1 MGRLYDAYV
10 EVGPRFTGFGD
21 IKKQGDAAGKQYGE
35 ALAKAAAKAAE
46 ANVRRLGEA
55 LAKARSSEADAAGKV
70 RVAEAKLNEV
80 RADSTAKASQLAA
93 AEESLA
99 AAQRKSATAAD
110 TAKTASESLDKA
122 RDQVAKSADGVGA
135 KTGNRFSD
143 AFKRVMSKRAEKDGS
158 AVSTRFGL
166 GFNGA
171 FGGIVSRSAGLFVAG
186 FAAIKGAQIF
196 SGFIKDAAESEKI
209 ARITANAIKATGG
222 AAHISADQVG
232 ELATSISNKTA
243 IDDEQVQTAANM
255 LLTFK
260 NIRNE
265 AGKGNDVFNQATQAA
280 ADLSVQF
287 GGIDGASKQLGKA
300 LNDPIKGTTA
310 LAKAGVTFTD
320 QQKKQIETLVKSG
333 DVLGAQKIILKEIEG
348 QVGGAAAAAADP
360 MARLSVI
367 GGNLAE
373 KFGGVLLPTVNRF
386 AGFLSDK
393 AAPALGALLEKA
405 DAFTKSKGFQDFLA
419 SVESGAKAA
428 FGFFRD
434 EVLPR
439 LQDFAGFIT
448 GTVAPAVATFGQ
460 NLANSLAPALKSV
473 FGFFKDE
480 VLPRLKDFAGFLGE
494 SVLPKLGSLLTSLSK
509 NKDFL
514 VPFAATIV
522 TIIAALKAWAIVQ
535 GILNVV
541 LAANPIGLVVVA
553 IAALVA
559 GLIWAYKNSET
570 FRKIVNGAFDAVR
583 TVIGLWWNYYVKPIF
598 TALYAA
604 FKFAWEQAKKFADL
618 VKAAFD
624 AIKEPARVAIKFVV
638 DTFLG
643 MVEAI
648 ITGAA
653 KAFGWV
659 PGLGDKL
666 KGAADAFGKFRDDVN
681 KKLSG
686 ISDQAVNIAIKYS
699 STGVN
704 LTTPSSVGR
713 RADGGPGGPVRGPGT
728 TTSDS
733 AGLYALSNKEWVVKA
748 SSSMKYGDQA
758 MASVNAGTAT
768 IIPGFAQGGRP
779 GLSVNT
785 SGDSTGLAKA
795 VGSAVVSMATAVAKQ
810 LAKAGGGLAGTMA
823 FGRSQA
829 GKPYVWGGVGPNG
842 YDCSGFVS
850 ALINYARGRNPHS
863 RLGATGSMPW
873 SDFAAGPGRFTVGW
887 FKGNPGHTA
896 ATINGVNF
904 ESRGGRGVVTG
915 SGARGAY
922 DSLFTNRMHVKGFA
936 AGGRPGM
943 GGEPPFDLL
952 NPRGKGFLGLDLAKA
967 LGIRKYDTGGP
978 WPPGTFGYNGT
989 GKTETVRTAE
999 QEAAIGGPLQ
1009 VRVFIGN
1016 EEFRG
1021 YIRTEVDEAN
1031 ADLARSFNI

>member
-1 MGRLYDAYV
+1 MGRLYSAFV
-10 EVGPRFTGFGD
+10 EVGPKFTGFGD
-21 IKKQGDAAGKQYGE
+21 IAKQGDAAGKKYGE

-55 LAKARSSEADAAGKV
+55 LAKARSGEADAAGKV

-80 RADSTAKASQLAA
+80 RADSKAKASAIAA
-93 AEESLA
+93 AEEALA
-99 AAQRKSATAAD
+99 GAQRKSAAATD
-110 TAKTASESLDKA
+110 LAKNAAQSLDKA
-122 RDQVAKSADGVGA
+122 RDQVAKSADGVGS

-143 AFKRVMSKRAEKDGS
+143 AFKRVISKRAEKDGS
-158 AVSTRFGL
+158 DVSTRFGV

-186 FAAIKGAQIF
+186 FAAVQGAQIF
-196 SGFIKDAAESEKI
+196 KGFINDARESEKI
-209 ARITANAIKATGG
+209 SRITANAIRATGG
-222 AAHISADQVG
+222 AAKISADQVG
-232 ELATSISNKTA
+232 DLATAISNKTG

-265 AGKGNDVFNQATQAA
+265 AGKNNDVFNQATQAA

-333 DVLGAQKIILKEIEG
+333 DTLGAQKIILKEIQG

-360 MARLSVI
+360 MARLTVI

-405 DAFTKSKGFQDFLA
+405 EAFTQSKGFQTFLA
-419 SVESGAKAA
+419 NVESGAKTA

-439 LQDFAGFIT
+439 LKEFAGFVFGSVVPAIAAF
-448 GTVAPAVATFGQ
+448 GRNIVGSLGPAV
-460 NLANSLAPALKSV
+460 KDV
-473 FGFFKDE
+473 FGFFKTE
-480 VLPRLKDFAGFLGE
+480 ILPRLKEFGGFLGDNI
-494 SVLPKLGSLLTSLSK
+494 LPKLGQLAESFSK

-514 VPFAATIV
+514 VPFVATII
-522 TIIAALKAWAIVQ
+522 TIIAGLKAWAIVQ
-535 GILNVV
+535 GILNVI

-604 FKFAWEQAKKFADL
+604 FKFGWEQAKKFSDL
-618 VKAAFD
+618 LGAGFD
-624 AIKEPARVAIKFVV
+624 AIKEPARIAIKYVV

-643 MVEAI
+643 MVETVL
-648 ITGAA
+648 TGAS

-659 PGLGDKL
+659 PNLGEKL
-666 KGAADAFGKFRDDVN
+666 KTAADAFGTFRDDVN

-686 ISDQAVNIAIKYS
+686 ISDQAVNIAIKY
-699 STGVN
+699 TDKGVN

-713 RADGGPGGPVRGPGT
+713 GMADGGGVFGGTRGKDSVPALLMPDEHVWT
-728 TTSDS
+728 TRETSAVGGHGAMHRLRKAAL
-733 AGLYALSNKEWVVKA
+733 AGKLRGL
-748 SSSMKYGDQA
+748 
-758 MASVNAGTAT
+758 
-768 IIPGFAQGGRP
+768 AQGGSASLDVR
-779 GLSVNT
+779 GDFADTGVLATSVK
-785 SGDSTGLAKA
+785 ST
-795 VGSAVVSMATAVAKQ
+795 VTTMATAVARQ
-810 LAKAGGGLAGTMA
+810 LAKSFVASGAPGGIQSFRGQKLNSRTIQMLQRAEQILGRLFHITQGSYSTRVAASGSTHAGGGAMDT
-823 FGRSQA
+823 
-829 GKPYVWGGVGPNG
+829 N
-842 YDCSGFVS
+842 
-850 ALINYARGRNPHS
+850 
-863 RLGATGSMPW
+863 
-873 SDFAAGPGRFTVGW
+873 GPGGW
-887 FKGNPGHTA
+887 DKAVRALRA
-896 ATINGVNF
+896 A
-904 ESRGGRGVVTG
+904 
-915 SGARGAY
+915 
-922 DSLFTNRMHVKGFA
+922 GFA
-936 AGGRPGM
+936 AWHRTPSQGPWGHHIHSIAIGDSSASPAAKRQVQAYLRGGDGLGHGM
-943 GGEPPFDLL
+943 SLGGAVLPV
-952 NPRGKGFLGLDLAKA
+952 K
-967 LGIRKYDTGGP
+967 KYDTGGP

-999 QEAAIGGPLQ
+999 QESSLGGPLN
-1009 VRVFIGN
+1009 VRVFIGDQ
-1016 EEFRG
+1016 ELRG
-1021 YIRTEVDEAN
+1021 MVRVEVDDKFRDDAN
-1031 ADLARSFNI
+1031 SFGL